1 MQSIFSDIVAPD
13 GRWHHM
19 QAAKPEIFSLTA
31 FISAFVGFLFGLLSA
46 VIIEAVKRRKEK
58 QGLISLFLEEIRRTY
73 LEIDRKKSAGPG
85 MARSKSELF
94 GVSGLNLVGMPE
106 YQLEVYNAKLFE
118 TEGVRLAQ
126 RLGPTARKRF
136 WAAYGYLRDTE
147 AVRQVLKG
155 LTKEDRDYE
164 AYQTVFVELILKATR
179 ALNGLEHALDKER
192 SFIETVR
199 DMMASPK

>member
-1 MQSIFSDIVAPD
+1 
-13 GRWHHM
+13 M
-19 QAAKPEIFSLTA
+19 QAAKPELFSFTA

-58 QGLISLFLEEIRRTY
+58 QGLISLFLEEIKRTY

-94 GVSGLNLVGMPE
+94 GVTGLNLVGMPE
-106 YQLEVYNAKLFE
+106 YQIEVYNAKLFE

-126 RLGPTARKRF
+126 RLGPTSRTRF
-136 WAAYGYLRDTE
+136 WTAYGYLRDVE

-155 LTKEDRDYE
+155 LTKEDGDYE
-164 AYQTVFVELILKATR
+164 AYQKVFVELIQKATG
-179 ALNGLEHALDKER
+179 ALNSLEHALEKER
-192 SFIETVR
+192 SFIETFR
-199 DMMASPK
+199 DMMAPTK